1 MHTQISHLEENE
13 KCWITFARFWT
24 GSIQD
29 LFVIRSDSIPAKN
42 AGISTSIVVLTFGIS
57 KETGSSVQV
66 LHKKLCG
73 QTMLEYFSFL
83 SFVKSGESHSNELS
97 SKHCTFLRD
106 AELLKALGNCQLNVH
121 DELFPSPPTA
131 FLHPI
136 FWHQFHIVHGSKM
149 CHCPLPL
156 WRIRTQLKCVQNA

>member
-1 MHTQISHLEENE
+1 MHISRKRKMLNHFCKILNGFH
-13 KCWITFARFWT
+13 T
-24 GSIQD
+24 
-29 LFVIRSDSIPAKN
+29 RSFRDPFRLDPYQKWWHFHFYCCFN
-42 AGISTSIVVLTFGIS
+42 LCDFKRNWQLCTSFTL
-57 KETGSSVQV
+57 
-66 LHKKLCG
+66 KKWR

-156 WRIRTQLKCVQNA
+156 

>member
-1 MHTQISHLEENE
+1 MLNHFCKILNGFHTRSFRDPFRLDPCQ
-13 KCWITFARFWT
+13 KCWHFHFYCCFNLWDFKRNWQLCTRFT
-24 GSIQD
+24 
-29 LFVIRSDSIPAKN
+29 L
-42 AGISTSIVVLTFGIS
+42 
-57 KETGSSVQV
+57 
-66 LHKKLCG
+66 KLCR

-83 SFVKSGESHSNELS
+83 SFVKSVESHSNELS

-156 WRIRTQLKCVQNA
+156 